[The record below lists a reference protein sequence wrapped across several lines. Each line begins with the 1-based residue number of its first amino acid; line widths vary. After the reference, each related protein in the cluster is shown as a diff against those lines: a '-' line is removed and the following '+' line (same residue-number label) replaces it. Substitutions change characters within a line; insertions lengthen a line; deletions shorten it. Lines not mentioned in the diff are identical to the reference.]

1 VSAGDTPVR
10 PKEELPFMYKTIYV
24 PVDNSEHS
32 DAAIGLAVA
41 LAKAFGAQLVGSHVY
56 AARMHD
62 YRFRQMEYT
71 LPPEYQDEEEME
83 KQRRIHDSLITM
95 GLQLISDSYLEVLAQ
110 KAAAAGLSC
119 RKVMIDGK
127 NYAELVRDIQASKYD
142 LVVIG
147 ALGMGAVKASSLGSV
162 CERTVRRIQADA
174 LVVKTVIP
182 PDALPDAPI
191 VVGVDGS
198 LPSYAGLQ
206 AAIALGKA
214 FNRRVEAVG
223 VYDPVLHYTV
233 FHSLADVLTEKAA
246 KVFKFKE
253 QEQLHEEVI
262 DTGLAKIYQSH
273 LEVAREVAREAGVDL
288 KITLLDGKAFDRILR
303 YVRQTEAWLL
313 VLGRIGVHSDDGLDI
328 GSTTENLLRL
338 APCHVL
344 ITSRKF
350 YPPMDVKAE
359 ASIAWTPEAEQRMER
374 VPGFVKAIART
385 AVLRFALERGHSVIT
400 NSVIEEVMDI
410 FMPRRT
416 AERAQK
422 LALELAV
429 EHVRESEVPAYIC
442 RRCGH
447 TVRGAQPAVCVVCK
461 AEAAQFEKVD
471 KMAVEALAA
480 SEGAVRDE
488 ETFDGVRLRWTEE
501 ANRVLRMAPSGY
513 MRRRAKARIEKLAR
527 VRQLEVIGKELAW
540 PIVAEILEDQR
551 VMQDRDAL
559 TPDQHMLRATRA
571 TGRTDDLFTWTEEAV
586 VRLHRVPEGYMRDMT
601 KKRIEEVAVERG
613 SREITLAIVEAGIE
627 VGKKIM
633 AELIEA
639 YNKKA
644 EG

>member
-1 VSAGDTPVR
+1 
-10 PKEELPFMYKTIYV
+10 MYKTIYV

-32 DAAIGLAVA
+32 NTAVDFAVA
-41 LAKAFGAQLVGSHVY
+41 LGKAFGSDLVGSHVY
-56 AARMHD
+56 AAKMHD

-71 LPPEYQDEEEME
+71 LPAEYQHEEELE

-95 GLQLISDSYLEVLAQ
+95 GLQLISDSYLEVMAQ
-110 KAAAAGLSC
+110 KARSEGLTC
-119 RKVMIDGK
+119 THVMIDGK
-127 NYAELVRDIQASKYD
+127 NYTELVRDIQESHYD

-147 ALGMGAVKASSLGSV
+147 ALGMGAVKTSNVGSV
-162 CERTVRRIQADA
+162 CERVVRRIQTDT
-174 LVVKTVIP
+174 LVVKTLLP
-182 PDALPDAPI
+182 PDALPDAAI
-191 VVGVDGS
+191 VVGIDGS
-198 LPSYAGLQ
+198 LQSYAGLQ

-214 FNRRVEAVG
+214 FNRPVEAVG

-233 FHSLADVLTEKAA
+233 FHSLANVLTEKAA

-273 LEVAREVAREAGVDL
+273 LEVAREVARDQGIHL
-288 KITLLDGKAFDRILR
+288 KITLLDGKPFDRILR
-303 YVRQTEAWLL
+303 YVRQTEPWML
-313 VLGRIGVHSDDGLDI
+313 VLGKIGVHSDDAMDI
-328 GSTTENLLRL
+328 GSNTENLLRL

-350 YPPMDVKAE
+350 YPPTDVKAE

-374 VPGFVKAIART
+374 VPGFVKQIART

-400 NSVIEEVMDI
+400 NSVIEQVMDI

-416 AERAQK
+416 AEKAEK
-422 LALELAV
+422 LALELAL
-429 EHVRESEVPAYIC
+429 EHVRESEIPTYIC
-442 RRCGH
+442 RICGH
-447 TVRGAQPAVCVVCK
+447 TVRGAQPVVCVVCS
-461 AEAAQFEKVD
+461 ADPAQFEKVD

-480 SEGAVRDE
+480 SEGAIQEE
-488 ETFDGVRLRWTEE
+488 ETFDGLKLRWTEE
-501 ANRVLRMAPSGY
+501 ANRVLRMTPSGY
-513 MRRRAKARIEKLAR
+513 MRRRTKARIEKLAR
-527 VRQLEVIGKELAW
+527 VQQQEVITKELAW
-540 PIVAEILEDQR
+540 PIVAEILEDFR

-571 TGRTDDLFTWTEEAV
+571 TGKTEDLFTWTDEAV
-586 VRLHRVPEGYMRDMT
+586 ARLNQVPEGYMRDMT
-601 KKRIEEVAVERG
+601 KKRVEEAAAERAT
-613 SREITLAIVEAGIE
+613 REITLEIVEGGIE
-627 VGKKIM
+627 RAKKIM
-633 AELIEA
+633 VELIEE